1 MPETAYALA
10 FDTANEVI
18 SIGLGRL
25 NAAACAVEP
34 VAAVEVAAHRAS
46 NTQLLVR
53 VDALLREAGVERGQ
67 LACVCVGRGPGSFT
81 GVRIAM
87 ATAKGAAQ
95 ALGAA
100 LVGVSSLDV
109 VAWHAWASGV
119 RGRLAVIAD
128 AMRKEVYPVR
138 YALDDAG
145 VHRLEADR
153 VVKAQVAA
161 RELVDEASSGAAVGA
176 LQLTGDGLAK
186 YAELFAPAGTL
197 LPEELWAPTGRGL
210 LLALQDAWR
219 TGTADPLDAQR
230 HNPAF
235 LLPVYTRL
243 SDAEEN
249 ERIRLA
255 KNDPKNLATGV
266 QDAAPRRD
274 QRATMHDTAV
284 LNARPD

>member
-1 MPETAYALA
+1 MDAARQAASCGETGHIGTIFESKGSTVPETAYALA

-119 RGRLAVIAD
+119 RGRLAVVAD

-145 VHRLEADR
+145 VCRLEADR

-161 RELVDEASSGAAVGA
+161 QELVD
-176 LQLTGDGLAK
+176 
-186 YAELFAPAGTL
+186 
-197 LPEELWAPTGRGL
+197 
-210 LLALQDAWR
+210 
-219 TGTADPLDAQR
+219 
-230 HNPAF
+230 
-235 LLPVYTRL
+235 
-243 SDAEEN
+243 
-249 ERIRLA
+249 
-255 KNDPKNLATGV
+255 
-266 QDAAPRRD
+266 
-274 QRATMHDTAV
+274 
-284 LNARPD
+284 

>member
-53 VDALLREAGVERGQ
+53 VDALLREAGVARP
-67 LACVCVGRGPGSFT
+67 A
-81 GVRIAM
+81 GVRVRRPRDRDRSRARTAM

-128 AMRKEVYPVR
+128 AMRKEVIPSATR
-138 YALDDAG
+138 SMMRACIAL
-145 VHRLEADR
+145 R
-153 VVKAQVAA
+153 
-161 RELVDEASSGAAVGA
+161 
-176 LQLTGDGLAK
+176 
-186 YAELFAPAGTL
+186 
-197 LPEELWAPTGRGL
+197 PT
-210 LLALQDAWR
+210 A
-219 TGTADPLDAQR
+219 
-230 HNPAF
+230 
-235 LLPVYTRL
+235 
-243 SDAEEN
+243 
-249 ERIRLA
+249 
-255 KNDPKNLATGV
+255 
-266 QDAAPRRD
+266 
-274 QRATMHDTAV
+274 
-284 LNARPD
+284 